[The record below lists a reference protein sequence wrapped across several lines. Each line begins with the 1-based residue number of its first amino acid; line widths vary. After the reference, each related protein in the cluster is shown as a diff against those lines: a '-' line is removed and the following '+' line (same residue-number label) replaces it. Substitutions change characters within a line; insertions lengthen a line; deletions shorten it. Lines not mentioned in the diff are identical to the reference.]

1 MDSSDAMRNQAT
13 GAAGIAIIGGGP
25 SGLVAALALARRGV
39 RTTVFERDPHP
50 EVAPRFN
57 PDRSYTIDIT
67 GHGLQALRYVDATSY
82 FDARMLPFKGIQYE
96 GRVVQDWPEPGWTG
110 SRGDIVRSIMAPI
123 TERHEKDVEFE
134 FQTRVTDVDVDTG
147 TVTYESSGGEAASR
161 HFDLII
167 GADGAGSVVRRAM
180 QRQVPGFTV
189 ETSSIP
195 NYVTMIALDRLHDQM
210 DKRYLQALSIRH
222 FYVAGAIP
230 GDDGPDT
237 PRWFCAIGTDHEL
250 SLSSAQEAREFFHR
264 TCPQILELASDESVA
279 AFADR
284 TCYHVGQ
291 SLTCS
296 QLHAGRAV
304 LLGDAAA
311 PFPPVGQGVNAAMES
326 ATVLDR
332 CIGEAGSDLLAAAAR
347 YDGEWKPE
355 ADAVAWISQ
364 RFLFGN
370 PANTLRSL
378 VSGIFGLNLA
388 DLAKSSQTR
397 YSEVRR
403 KAERFGPLWK

>member
-13 GAAGIAIIGGGP
+13 GVGDIAIIGGGP

-39 RTTVFERDPHP
+39 RATVFERDPHP

-123 TERHEKDVEFE
+123 TEHHEKDVEFE
-134 FQTRVTDVDVDTG
+134 FQSKVTDVDVDTG
-147 TVTYESSGGEAASR
+147 TVTWSSSGGEAASR
-161 HFDLII
+161 QFDLII

-332 CIGEAGSDLLAAAAR
+332 CLGEAGSDLLAAAAR
-347 YDGEWKPE
+347 YDAEWKPE
-355 ADAVAWISQ
+355 AEAAAWISQ